1 MWRLEASGAFVIFK
15 DAWNEP
21 FEHVKLIGRI
31 HATFELLIGYICLAA
46 SYLNKDFSHSCG
58 LTMNLE
64 KTAYV
69 DDANGANFGTLH
81 DGRAMELLDFSRNL
95 EFHHQSLLYISVQ
108 TLQGISI
115 NEILLG
121 ASVRENVNAN
131 IMIDY
136 CFAILFTLCCF
147 GGRQKAILQYLDVQ
161 IHVEQVVANF
171 VIEEEN
177 QQKIVEAGGLKPL
190 LMFLGSSK
198 VETIDK
204 IAKGVVG
211 AKYNEAREGI
221 EQKPKHVIHKFN

>member
-136 CFAILFTLCCF
+136 CFAILFTLCW
-147 GGRQKAILQYLDVQ
+147 KLL
-161 IHVEQVVANF
+161 
-171 VIEEEN
+171 
-177 QQKIVEAGGLKPL
+177 LKKSFKSL
-190 LMFLGSSK
+190 
-198 VETIDK
+198 
-204 IAKGVVG
+204 
-211 AKYNEAREGI
+211 
-221 EQKPKHVIHKFN
+221 